1 MKRLISLIMT
11 ISLLAMLLLLP
22 QHALALSEE
31 DAASALMKELE
42 IMQGDENGNMMLDKK
57 VSRAEFAKIAIA
69 ASPNKDSVAV
79 GLKQSPFRDVPYTEW
94 YAPYVKAAV
103 SAGYVVGYL
112 DSTYRPGNTVT
123 YEEAVSVMLRVLGYD
138 DSTFNDAY
146 PYGQLSKAQSLN
158 LLDGV
163 NASIGDELDRRQVM
177 MLAYNALK
185 ESIPVSPTQD
195 STFNLS
201 KTDNVNVIA
210 TGNEDD
216 SLGADKVYTSAGTF
230 DKGAFF
236 SDSFAG
242 MTGTIYVRNGN
253 KLAAFIPDK
262 GKTANGY
269 KSYCIYSVMPDS
281 TIVGYRNGSF
291 EEIDIPDGAAVYNNQ
306 ARTTYAAVKGSMST
320 GDILNVKYTDNGSV
334 DYVAYDT
341 NNLTGPVKVTSD
353 NWRTQ
358 VGASGAS
365 KVFRSGV
372 ESTVSAVSVNDIVY
386 YSKPLDVVFAYTD
399 KVTGIYEKATP
410 TKDSPQSV
418 TISGVTYDIEGIDAF
433 NELSSNGS
441 FRYGDTVTVLLGRT
455 GGVAGVM
462 GAGTASVS
470 TSSGMSSGSAAGF
483 VISAGKKDF
492 TNEKNQAYTSYY
504 VTVADPDGSEREY
517 TTNSNYSSFVCSAVH
532 ISFKDGKAML
542 SKSKSGSVSGKV
554 NASKGMIGGEYLS
567 DDVKIIDTAGLDDD
581 DIPAYKRI
589 YPQRLDGLTLKSS
602 DVLYSS
608 KNTAG
613 EIDELILK
621 NVTGDA
627 YTYGLTLKYERTKA
641 TVNTDIANPN
651 ATLTTSNTI
660 LTVEI
665 KDYIYTYTY
674 IYSGNIQEQKGPSKV
689 KEDRSRTYV
698 DEVTPLKAYSGSISD
713 LTHTEAT
720 IAGNEYLLSDDVVVY
735 YERGIG
741 EYFQLP
747 IDDAIEGNY
756 SMTAYYDKRQEN
768 GGRIRIIVARSK

>member
-31 DAASALMKELE
+31 DAATALMKELE

-195 STFNLS
+195 PTFNLS

-253 KLAAFIPDK
+253 ELAAFIPDK

-291 EEIDIPDGAAVYNNQ
+291 EEIDIPDGATVYNNQ

-358 VGASGAS
+358 VGASDAS

-386 YSKPLDVVFAYTD
+386 YSEPLDVVFAYTD

-470 TSSGMSSGSAAGF
+470 TSSGTSSGSAAGF
-483 VISAGKKDF
+483 VIAAGKKDF

-554 NASKGMIGGEYLS
+554 NASKGMIGSEYLS

-651 ATLTTSNTI
+651 ATLTTSNTV

-689 KEDRSRTYV
+689 KEDRSRLYV
-698 DEVTPLKAYSGSISD
+698 DEVTPLKAYPSSISD